1 MKYRSVNHISDFEFH
16 DAVVKIKEYDKNNL
30 YLYIEALNLHKD
42 AEQNIDAK
50 HDLEIGLAT
59 ISFENIK
66 IDNIEQPILK
76 KAIKNTEQTIGLP
89 ATFIEKLHAG
99 GTVLFLKDHK
109 IGHCEIGIDFIDGG
123 FYVANII
130 YDSLSIEWDDFL
142 GPAWYVRG

>member
-1 MKYRSVNHISDFEFH
+1 LLFLILTTILSSISVFCISAAQ
-16 DAVVKIKEYDKNNL
+16 AVDEIT
-30 YLYIEALNLHKD
+30 IETENVVI
-42 AEQNIDAK
+42 E

>member
-59 ISFENIK
+59 ISFENISVHKGITNEFSNYSFLPEASAVLVFDRKLLTLVGK
-66 IDNIEQPILK
+66 IL
-76 KAIKNTEQTIGLP
+76 A
-89 ATFIEKLHAG
+89 
-99 GTVLFLKDHK
+99 
-109 IGHCEIGIDFIDGG
+109 
-123 FYVANII
+123 
-130 YDSLSIEWDDFL
+130 S
-142 GPAWYVRG
+142 R